1 MAKKNAV
8 SEKWNAFYKKI
19 QPFWVKVKA
28 VCGKIG
34 VVINLICDL
43 VYKLR
48 KVFLTIPVVIAA
60 IRLAKFNIENLP
72 EEVGINLL
80 FTGEYQFMLPQNI
93 AIYGPLAVTALCLL
107 LMLCSRRTLYPWV
120 ISIFTLV
127 LPLLIWVTNAFPA

>member
-1 MAKKNAV
+1 MAKRNAA

-19 QPFWVKVKA
+19 QPVWEKVKV
-28 VCGKIG
+28 VSHKIS
-34 VVINLICDL
+34 VVMNWICDF

-48 KVFLTIPVVIAA
+48 KVFLTIPVVIVAV
-60 IRLAKFNIENLP
+60 RLAKFNMANLP

-80 FTGEYQFMLPQNI
+80 STGEYQYMIPQNI

-107 LMLCSRRTLYPWV
+107 LMMCSRRTLYPWV

-127 LPLLIWVTNAFPA
+127 LPLLLWVTNAFPA